1 MTCSIVIRNRR
12 EEEGVNGKS
21 WCCGN
26 PIFFAAIIVGQVD
39 GRTRKDKWTDGQ
51 TEKRKSR
58 QTDRRT
64 EDLRS
69 TWG

>member
-1 MTCSIVIRNRR
+1 M
-12 EEEGVNGKS
+12 VNH
-21 WCCGN
+21 GN

-58 QTDRRT
+58 QTDG
-64 EDLRS
+64 RS
-69 TWG
+69 EEHLGLELTI